1 MTASTEL
8 WRLSAAQTATLVQG
22 RAVSATEVAQAALA
36 RVAAVNPR
44 INAIVDCQPEQVLA
58 RAAAIDAALA
68 RGEPV
73 GPLAGVPVTIKVN
86 VDQAGHATTNGL
98 RLQKDLIATEDAPMV
113 RGLLHAGAVP
123 LGRTNVPAFCYRWF
137 TSNLLH
143 GRTRNPRNA
152 ALTPGGSSGGAAAA
166 VASGLGAIG
175 HGTDIAGS
183 VRYPAYACGVHGLR
197 PSFGRIANF
206 NATAARDRTIGG
218 QIMAVSGPLAR
229 SVHDLRL
236 GLAAMA
242 RPDARDPWQVPAP
255 LTGPELPRRA
265 VVCLRPD
272 GMATAPAI
280 CDALL
285 QAAERLRDAGWV
297 VDEVD
302 ALPPLKSA
310 IPLQL
315 ALWLGDGYAQMV
327 KTAEQEGDPGAIAA
341 LAGQA
346 EFARGV
352 DLPTYSDALSRRVTV
367 ARAWELFLADR
378 TSAVLL
384 PSSAE
389 LPFED
394 DLDLKDAASY
404 QRVWTAQL
412 PQIALPLTGLPALS
426 LATGLVQ
433 GKVPVGI
440 QIVAGKFREDVCLTV
455 AEGIEARMPALPV
468 AEPQA

>member
-1 MTASTEL
+1 M
-8 WRLSAAQTATLVQG
+8 
-22 RAVSATEVAQAALA
+22 
-36 RVAAVNPR
+36 
-44 INAIVDCQPEQVLA
+44 
-58 RAAAIDAALA
+58 
-68 RGEPV
+68 
-73 GPLAGVPVTIKVN
+73 
-86 VDQAGHATTNGL
+86 
-98 RLQKDLIATEDAPMV
+98 
-113 RGLLHAGAVP
+113 
-123 LGRTNVPAFCYRWF
+123 
-137 TSNLLH
+137 
-143 GRTRNPRNA
+143 
-152 ALTPGGSSGGAAAA
+152 
-166 VASGLGAIG
+166 
-175 HGTDIAGS
+175 
-183 VRYPAYACGVHGLR
+183 
-197 PSFGRIANF
+197 
-206 NATAARDRTIGG
+206 
-218 QIMAVSGPLAR
+218 
-229 SVHDLRL
+229 
-236 GLAAMA
+236 
-242 RPDARDPWQVPAP
+242 
-255 LTGPELPRRA
+255 
-265 VVCLRPD
+265 
-272 GMATAPAI
+272 
-280 CDALL
+280 
-285 QAAERLRDAGWV
+285 
-297 VDEVD
+297 VDEID
-302 ALPPLKSA
+302 ALPPLKDA

-426 LATGLVQ
+426 LATGLVE

-440 QIVAGKFREDVCLTV
+440 QIVASKFREDVCLTV
-455 AEGIEARMPALPV
+455 AEAIEARMPSLPV